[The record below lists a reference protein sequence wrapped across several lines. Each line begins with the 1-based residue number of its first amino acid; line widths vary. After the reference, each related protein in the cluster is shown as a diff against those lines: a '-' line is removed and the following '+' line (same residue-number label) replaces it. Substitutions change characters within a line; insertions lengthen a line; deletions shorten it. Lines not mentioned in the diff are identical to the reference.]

1 MQKYILLFLFVFFI
15 GCVGQST
22 QNSHYTKEQTASL
35 HLDSTT
41 VLNIETDSVTTI
53 DLNPFLKKQA
63 YDLGALIEEVKFIPL
78 ETTDESLLSD
88 IYKILT
94 TDSYIYI
101 YDKLKGG
108 GLAVFDKEG
117 KFVRRIPNG
126 QGPGE
131 LIRLYDIAY
140 DWENNELV
148 AYQHSF
154 LLFFTPSGEFIRQK
168 RLPFGFYNF
177 TVIPDGYVFKTL
189 DKQGNGH
196 LEQWEDYSL
205 FITDKNFKL
214 KLVALPLFPM
224 GNLLGGYN
232 YLHNNYNNTIKVTQK
247 YNDTIYQY
255 VDGTNNLK
263 AKYTLD
269 YSEKKLPEHY
279 LKSTWDEFENVIRKN
294 DYYFYIGEYFET
306 ESHSALFLRNWH
318 TGTITVYRDKKSG
331 NLQGGTYGICDGTTG
346 MPSMSSPVA
355 VSGNCFIS
363 VHFPDKNDAFLSNAN
378 SAIVSFEDKQKI
390 LNLMEDDNPV
400 LVCYTLKDF

>member
-196 LEQWEDYSL
+196 LEQW
-205 FITDKNFKL
+205 
-214 KLVALPLFPM
+214 
-224 GNLLGGYN
+224 
-232 YLHNNYNNTIKVTQK
+232 
-247 YNDTIYQY
+247 
-255 VDGTNNLK
+255 
-263 AKYTLD
+263 
-269 YSEKKLPEHY
+269 
-279 LKSTWDEFENVIRKN
+279 
-294 DYYFYIGEYFET
+294 
-306 ESHSALFLRNWH
+306 
-318 TGTITVYRDKKSG
+318 
-331 NLQGGTYGICDGTTG
+331 
-346 MPSMSSPVA
+346 
-355 VSGNCFIS
+355 
-363 VHFPDKNDAFLSNAN
+363 
-378 SAIVSFEDKQKI
+378 
-390 LNLMEDDNPV
+390 
-400 LVCYTLKDF
+400 